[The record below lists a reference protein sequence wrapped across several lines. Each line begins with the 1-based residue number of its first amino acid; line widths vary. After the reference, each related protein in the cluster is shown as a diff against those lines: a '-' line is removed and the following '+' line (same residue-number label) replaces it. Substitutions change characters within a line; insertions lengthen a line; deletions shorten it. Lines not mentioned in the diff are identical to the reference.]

1 MIMGLYSAEQDFLTI
16 EQFISNFKR
25 EHDKK
30 LSIID
35 ILDFFENKKISLF
48 LSVKKDENEIR
59 IASST
64 FKKTEISARH
74 SRDQLNKSTLFHS
87 DKRMEKMND
96 GLFQFNRKDYIKE
109 DYTSLYSEKN
119 TFHNISGIT
128 NNKLF
133 YKKPSEK
140 TSTNLYTNKKE
151 KINLWEEQEIHILED
166 CFYSGYFKIPQR
178 RINLGFLLKPEM
190 IPEKVRVIIEHLLPE
205 LELCS
210 HYEIT
215 GNEDTEDGYKTSLI
229 NIFIPNYLDK
239 LKIAPLKDLYIS
251 KDDIE
256 KIRKDLNLLSI
267 LDTRPPQIPEKITPE
282 IGKLKDDNALLY
294 SIIDSKNQEIL
305 ALEEKNKELI
315 KHKNKSVLIERDKML
330 SSHQTIIKGLLL
342 VIDKMHNKKR
352 VFTSPKKRISPNEI
366 SKEILTIIEE
376 NPNDFLDEKIGD
388 STIRK
393 YLRNSLKEMED
404 K

>member
-1 MIMGLYSAEQDFLTI
+1 
-16 EQFISNFKR
+16 
-25 EHDKK
+25 
-30 LSIID
+30 
-35 ILDFFENKKISLF
+35 
-48 LSVKKDENEIR
+48 
-59 IASST
+59 
-64 FKKTEISARH
+64 
-74 SRDQLNKSTLFHS
+74 
-87 DKRMEKMND
+87 
-96 GLFQFNRKDYIKE
+96 
-109 DYTSLYSEKN
+109 
-119 TFHNISGIT
+119 

-133 YKKPSEK
+133 YKKLSEK
-140 TSTNLYTNKKE
+140 TSTNLYTKKKE

-166 CFYSGYFKIPQR
+166 CFYSGYFKIPQS
-178 RINLGFLLKPEM
+178 RINLRFLLELEM

-205 LELCS
+205 LELYS
-210 HYEIT
+210 NYEIT
-215 GNEDTEDGYKTSLI
+215 ENEDTEDGYKMSLI

-267 LDTRPPQIPEKITPE
+267 LDTRPPQIPEKITQE
-282 IGKLKDDNALLY
+282 IEKLKDDNALLY

-315 KHKNKSVLIERDKML
+315 KHKNKSALIERDKML

-376 NPNDFLDEKIGD
+376 NPNYFLDEKIGD

>member
-1 MIMGLYSAEQDFLTI
+1 
-16 EQFISNFKR
+16 
-25 EHDKK
+25 
-30 LSIID
+30 
-35 ILDFFENKKISLF
+35 
-48 LSVKKDENEIR
+48 
-59 IASST
+59 
-64 FKKTEISARH
+64 
-74 SRDQLNKSTLFHS
+74 
-87 DKRMEKMND
+87 
-96 GLFQFNRKDYIKE
+96 
-109 DYTSLYSEKN
+109 
-119 TFHNISGIT
+119 
-128 NNKLF
+128 
-133 YKKPSEK
+133 
-140 TSTNLYTNKKE
+140 
-151 KINLWEEQEIHILED
+151 
-166 CFYSGYFKIPQR
+166 
-178 RINLGFLLKPEM
+178 M

-215 GNEDTEDGYKTSLI
+215 GNEETEDSYKTSLI

-267 LDTRPPQIPEKITPE
+267 LDTRPPQIPEKITQE
-282 IGKLKDDNALLY
+282 IEKLKDDNALLY

-393 YLRNSLKEMED
+393 YLRNSLKEIED

>member
-1 MIMGLYSAEQDFLTI
+1 MGLYSAEQDFLTI

-140 TSTNLYTNKKE
+140 TSTNLYT
-151 KINLWEEQEIHILED
+151 
-166 CFYSGYFKIPQR
+166 
-178 RINLGFLLKPEM
+178 KPEM

-267 LDTRPPQIPEKITPE
+267 LDTRPPQIPEKITQE

>member
-1 MIMGLYSAEQDFLTI
+1 
-16 EQFISNFKR
+16 
-25 EHDKK
+25 
-30 LSIID
+30 
-35 ILDFFENKKISLF
+35 
-48 LSVKKDENEIR
+48 
-59 IASST
+59 
-64 FKKTEISARH
+64 
-74 SRDQLNKSTLFHS
+74 
-87 DKRMEKMND
+87 
-96 GLFQFNRKDYIKE
+96 
-109 DYTSLYSEKN
+109 
-119 TFHNISGIT
+119 
-128 NNKLF
+128 
-133 YKKPSEK
+133 
-140 TSTNLYTNKKE
+140 KE

-166 CFYSGYFKIPQR
+166 CFYSGYFKIPQS
-178 RINLGFLLKPEM
+178 RINLRFLLELEM

-205 LELCS
+205 LELYS
-210 HYEIT
+210 NYEIT
-215 GNEDTEDGYKTSLI
+215 ENEDTEDGYKMSLI

-267 LDTRPPQIPEKITPE
+267 LDTRPPQIPEKITQE
-282 IGKLKDDNALLY
+282 IEKLKDDNALLY

-315 KHKNKSVLIERDKML
+315 KHKNKSALIERDKML

-376 NPNDFLDEKIGD
+376 NPNYFLDEKIGD